1 MNAIAEPVVNRAVV
15 LRRDEFVA
23 HLHGLVPI
31 GDVIHDE
38 QGRRVYACDA
48 FQAYQAMPLAVVL
61 PATVREVSQVLR
73 YCYEVGLKVFPR
85 GAGTS
90 LVGGATGAADG
101 IVLCLSRMNRVLD
114 TNLSDRL
121 IRVEAGITNAAV
133 SNSVAQHGFRFAP
146 DPASRQASTIGG
158 NIATDAGGPRGVVA
172 GATGQHVLGVKI
184 VLVDGEVIE
193 LGGGEIEASGLDLV
207 GLIVGSEGMLGV
219 VVEATLRIVPAPET
233 RRLLL
238 LGFQSVLSA
247 VACAGRVASTVAVPT
262 ALEVLDRDAVSG
274 CEDYGE
280 LGLPRDVEGLLVVEV
295 EGHAEEV
302 QSMAELV
309 QQAAETYRPVGH
321 LDVTDDAQVAKYWSV
336 LDAAYTGLSRLGT
349 VRCVD
354 LAVPPARLV
363 EAMTEVGSIASRY
376 GLRGASM
383 CRAAEGIVRSVLLYN
398 NGDPEEVARV
408 DDAMADIARM
418 TANMGGVLAGE
429 HGIGVAKRDV
439 IGYQLSEADL
449 FFGMRLR
456 SAFDAEWLLSHGK
469 VYPLVDGATS
479 AAVA

>member
-1 MNAIAEPVVNRAVV
+1 MNAIAAPVVNRATV

-23 HLHGLVPI
+23 HLHGLVPA
-31 GDVIHDE
+31 GEVIHDE
-38 QGRRVYACDA
+38 HGRQIYASDA
-48 FQAYQAMPLAVVL
+48 FKAYKALPLAVVL

-90 LVGGATGAADG
+90 LVGGATGAEDG

-114 TNLSDRL
+114 VNPNDRL
-121 IRVEAGITNAAV
+121 VRVEAGITNAAV
-133 SNSVAQHGFRFAP
+133 SGAVAHLGFRFAP

-158 NIATDAGGPRGVVA
+158 NIATDAAGARGVSI
-172 GATGQHVLGVKI
+172 GATGRYVLALTI

-193 LGGGEIEASGLDLV
+193 LGGGELEASGLDLV

-233 RRLLL
+233 SRLVL

-247 VACAGRVASTVAVPT
+247 VACAGRVISNVVVPT
-262 ALEVLDRDAVSG
+262 ALEVIDHEVISV
-274 CEDYGE
+274 CEDYGA
-280 LGLPRDVEGLLVVEV
+280 LGLPRDVEALLIVEV

-302 QSMAELV
+302 QPLIEQVLAT
-309 QQAAETYRPVGH
+309 AETYAPVGH
-321 LDVTDDAQVAKYWSV
+321 LEVADEAQVARYWAV
-336 LDAAYTGLSRLGT
+336 FDAVYTGLSRRGT

-363 EAMTEVGSIASRY
+363 EAMTEIGSIASRH

-383 CRAAEGIVRSVLLYN
+383 CRAAEGIARSVLLYDDSN
-398 NGDPEEVARV
+398 SEDAGRV
-408 DDAMADIARM
+408 GDAMAEIARM
-418 TANMGGVLAGE
+418 NANIGGVLAGE
-429 HGIGVAKRDV
+429 HGIGVAKRDLMS
-439 IGYQLSEADL
+439 YQLAEADL
-449 FFGMRLR
+449 LFGLRLR
-456 SAFDAEWLLSHGK
+456 SSFDAEWLLSNGK
-469 VYPLVDGATS
+469 VYPLVDGVTE
-479 AAVA
+479 AAVN